1 MDAVQ
6 EEGSGASAQ
15 WLLPEE
21 ALGAL
26 CTSPLCGPRALREAH
41 ETVSLIGDRSANSTP
56 ALPAADPGQPAARPR
71 SLHPAFAI
79 SGVCKSHIVRA
90 YFLCVGVTETAPSI
104 KMTPGFSLP

>member
-26 CTSPLCGPRALREAH
+26 CSSPLCGPRALREAH
-41 ETVSLIGDRSANSTP
+41 ETVSLGDFGAFGGMCGVGRAGCFWVCSWDWVPSP
-56 ALPAADPGQPAARPR
+56 LMPMAL
-71 SLHPAFAI
+71 L
-79 SGVCKSHIVRA
+79 
-90 YFLCVGVTETAPSI
+90 LVGACTEQW
-104 KMTPGFSLP
+104 